1 MIITK
6 TKKIN
11 IATSKKVENKVKGYF
26 FMSINND
33 VINVDMAG
41 DDTSLAAAFGMLLT
55 SKAKSNA
62 DIKRIL
68 AASLEFAI
76 QQLES
81 KKKPIAKPVKKK

>member
-1 MIITK
+1 
-6 TKKIN
+6 
-11 IATSKKVENKVKGYF
+11 
-26 FMSINND
+26 
-33 VINVDMAG
+33 
-41 DDTSLAAAFGMLLT
+41 MLLT

-81 KKKPIAKPVKKK
+81 KKKPIKSVKKK

>member
-1 MIITK
+1 M
-6 TKKIN
+6 
-11 IATSKKVENKVKGYF
+11 ATSKKVENKVKGYF
-26 FMSINND
+26 FMSINDD

-76 QQLES
+76 HHLES
-81 KKKPIAKPVKKK
+81 KKKKPIAKAVKKK